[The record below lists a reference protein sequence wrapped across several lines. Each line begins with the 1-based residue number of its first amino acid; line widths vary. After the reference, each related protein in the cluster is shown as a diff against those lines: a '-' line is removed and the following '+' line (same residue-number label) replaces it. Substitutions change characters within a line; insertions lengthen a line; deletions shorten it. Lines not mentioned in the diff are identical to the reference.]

1 MYILRFD
8 VRLMLNDDCT
18 DSTAEFQDSKSF
30 ESHAKGQVS
39 EAYLKDS
46 KSLKSNDAIWI

>member
-1 MYILRFD
+1 
-8 VRLMLNDDCT
+8 MLNDDCT

-30 ESHAKGQVS
+30 ESHAKGKVS